1 MSRCRILGAFVIAS
15 TLCASCSTGT
25 ADTSATSVTSAQPR
39 PVASADGAERSEL
52 TEHTAGAASTGRPE
66 VPGSDGIGRELRR
79 IVDGA
84 VAHHGGRAGMAVV
97 SGGKVYSAGDP
108 GHSAAWSTI
117 KVPIAIAAYKAGTAE
132 EDTARAA
139 ITYSDNDASV
149 ELWNSLGGTR
159 EAGAAVQEV
168 LSAAGDPTDVA
179 RQWGHSGDRVSFGE
193 VSWPLSG
200 QALFASHVRCIES
213 AQLVVDLMGEI
224 AEDHKYGLGL
234 LKGSAF
240 KGGWGPDDEGVF
252 TMRQLGVVDGVGIAM
267 YVHPEDD
274 TESGGRAMLDDMARG
289 LRELLAEGAL
299 RGGGSC

>member
-15 TLCASCSTGT
+15 ILCASCSTGT
-25 ADTSATSVTSAQPR
+25 SDTSATSVQPR
-39 PVASADGAERSEL
+39 PVASGEAAEQVEQV
-52 TEHTAGAASTGRPE
+52 EHTARMGSPE
-66 VPGSDGIGRELRR
+66 GSVSDGIGRELRR

-97 SGGKVYSAGDP
+97 SGGQVYSAGDP

-132 EDTARAA
+132 EEAARAA

-200 QALFASHVRCIES
+200 QALFASHVRCIEG
-213 AQLVVDLMGEI
+213 AQPVVDLMGEI

-289 LRELLAEGAL
+289 LRELLAEGSL
-299 RGGGSC
+299 RSGGSC